1 MSYKN
6 LRTSPGYAPSLAPCK
21 GRQSCILDSTP
32 WIPDSRYWIPYSL
45 SVELGFRIPMVSGI
59 PDSLSCFL
67 DSKVQDSGFQNQ
79 NWIPGFRFPQA
90 KPSRIRITQ
99 AKICR
104 IPESGVSYTGR
115 VSRTDASLS
124 CTHSFFV
131 DHWHIEDI
139 TCPRVDTNFI
149 FECST
154 RYLTRS
160 LRSLVRYQV
169 EHEKIQFVSTRGHVI
184 FCLLYRHRWRDA
196 VVLFSYWLRLKLP
209 WQPWYL
215 RMWRTKIVSSLDTKF
230 SSLENSW
237 YFIATCISLV
247 IKMIILETL
256 NSAKQIILRKNYRCK
271 TLTRHR

>member
-21 GRQSCILDSTP
+21 GRQSCVLDSTP

-99 AKICR
+99 TKICR

-115 VSRTDASLS
+115 VSRTRRCIFILYPFFFRGSLTYRGYYMPARGYEFYLRVFNS
-124 CTHSFFV
+124 ISHSFAALTSEISS
-131 DHWHIEDI
+131 WTREDTI
-139 TCPRVDTNFI
+139 RIHARACNILFI
-149 FECST
+149 
-154 RYLTRS
+154 
-160 LRSLVRYQV
+160 
-169 EHEKIQFVSTRGHVI
+169 I
-184 FCLLYRHRWRDA
+184 
-196 VVLFSYWLRLKLP
+196 
-209 WQPWYL
+209 
-215 RMWRTKIVSSLDTKF
+215 
-230 SSLENSW
+230 
-237 YFIATCISLV
+237 
-247 IKMIILETL
+247 
-256 NSAKQIILRKNYRCK
+256 
-271 TLTRHR
+271 